1 MLGAL
6 KGALARL
13 IGHRRRRSGTESLAE
28 EPPPDVNSFAD
39 DASELPRAA
48 VRSSVGKETAY
59 IDRGRDQDLGHPAPH
74 GAPILIAKCKCQKSP
89 SIASPLR
96 QRRINQRGGLCSSA
110 VWQQTAPLE
119 AQNLEASEER
129 LGKRVVLFD
138 IALLSPVRISHGIAH
153 LLHICL
159 YNFADLRVRG
169 QGPAYGR
176 ASTPRCPGPTRT
188 HPTRHHGWRRF
199 HPSPTTRLQWGA
211 IGARESR
218 ADMGIWDMADNI
230 GLLRMSHTS
239 WWRGGSGELAGTA
252 RWRRSDSEGGGRRRS
267 QVSRNGGV
275 VGVAWQRSVTQ
286 VAGIPQRGC
295 IAKIS
300 SVTKIAQ
307 RRRIAEVACAA
318 CRRDQALPVRRDGLL
333 VFALA
338 SSSIVSA
345 SSTSS
350 MMVFPVVAI
359 PVEVL
364 TKIGTPPC

>member
-1 MLGAL
+1 M
-6 KGALARL
+6 
-13 IGHRRRRSGTESLAE
+13 
-28 EPPPDVNSFAD
+28 P
-39 DASELPRAA
+39 A
-48 VRSSVGKETAY
+48 VKET
-59 IDRGRDQDLGHPAPH
+59 G
-74 GAPILIAKCKCQKSP
+74 C
-89 SIASPLR
+89 
-96 QRRINQRGGLCSSA
+96 
-110 VWQQTAPLE
+110 
-119 AQNLEASEER
+119 
-129 LGKRVVLFD
+129 VVLFD

-169 QGPAYGR
+169 QGPVYGR

-188 HPTRHHGWRRF
+188 HPTRRHGWRQF
-199 HPSPTTRLQWGA
+199 HPSPTTRRQWGA

-218 ADMGIWDMADNI
+218 ADMGIWDMADDI
-230 GLLRMSHTS
+230 GLLHMSHTS

-252 RWRRSDSEGGGRRRS
+252 RWRRSDSKGGGRRRS
-267 QVSRNGGV
+267 QVSRNGGYVMRTASIPQWRRIPQV

-295 IAKIS
+295 VAKIS

-350 MMVFPVVAI
+350 VMVFPVVAI

-364 TKIGTPPC
+364 TKIGTPPR